1 MNAEPREHQPAT
13 DPFSDHYLNSPF
25 RTTTLLSPPHPPIQQ
40 SRTLHS
46 PAHTSIPHSR
56 GPNTNHSLPYT
67 MSHIIFDR
75 STYQTPDTTPG
86 ADRDPIDLESPL
98 VTDLIA
104 HMMPGPGGDAPH
116 LVDVTTD
123 FQMYID
129 DKAKRGK
136 NKVVWR
142 LIKPEAKSI
151 TYGKPAITWTVTIPG
166 VTEFKAPGERLLSEW
181 SFKRWMSALRT
192 GSKTK
197 AMLVLKMPNPSSVQ
211 ARLATRTFSNVKP
224 YEMRP
229 GWRPRRPPIPIRLA
243 ISIPTP
249 GDPNPSDSESDGSD
263 MISPHERTLRSTCP
277 VYLDPL
283 NKRRYIVLSVGN
295 CQEWAQAL
303 IDRKPGVSIISPL
316 LPDLSRSDRQTVCRH
331 GQSNRAWHPN
341 PAPLQQEVTAPAQDP
356 ASIGDY
362 LDFIGFSHNR
372 QLILDILIA
381 NELTF
386 YRIFGTPHMT
396 TTHLITLNISPG
408 VSASL
413 CDNVGRY
420 EQHLAARNH

>member
-1 MNAEPREHQPAT
+1 
-13 DPFSDHYLNSPF
+13 
-25 RTTTLLSPPHPPIQQ
+25 
-40 SRTLHS
+40 
-46 PAHTSIPHSR
+46 
-56 GPNTNHSLPYT
+56 
-67 MSHIIFDR
+67 
-75 STYQTPDTTPG
+75 
-86 ADRDPIDLESPL
+86 
-98 VTDLIA
+98 
-104 HMMPGPGGDAPH
+104 MPGPGGDAPH

-123 FQMYID
+123 FRLYID

-142 LIKPEAKSI
+142 LIKPKAKFSLILDAGRQGTTYEEFHQIVATQCNEEYAHSKSIITRSI

-211 ARLATRTFSNVKP
+211 ARAQRGHS
-224 YEMRP
+224 
-229 GWRPRRPPIPIRLA
+229 
-243 ISIPTP
+243 PT
-249 GDPNPSDSESDGSD
+249 NGSD
-263 MISPHERTLRSTCP
+263 IDANDFDNVNVYMNKLYKAHHMNAHYDRHRP

-303 IDRKPGVSIISPL
+303 IDRKPGVSIISP
-316 LPDLSRSDRQTVCRH
+316 PRSLIYHALTARQK
-331 GQSNRAWHPN
+331 S
-341 PAPLQQEVTAPAQDP
+341 LPAQDP

>member
-1 MNAEPREHQPAT
+1 
-13 DPFSDHYLNSPF
+13 
-25 RTTTLLSPPHPPIQQ
+25 
-40 SRTLHS
+40 
-46 PAHTSIPHSR
+46 
-56 GPNTNHSLPYT
+56 

-86 ADRDPIDLESPL
+86 ADRDPIDLKSPL
-98 VTDLIA
+98 VTDPIA

-123 FQMYID
+123 FRLYID

-142 LIKPEAKSI
+142 LIKPEAKFSLILDAGRQGTTYEEFHQIVATQCNEEYAHSKSIITRSI

-181 SFKRWMSALRT
+181 SFKRRMSALRT

-197 AMLVLKMPNPSSVQ
+197 ATLVLKMPNPSSVQ
-211 ARLATRTFSNVKP
+211 ARARNEDILQRQALRDAARMAPSAASQSQSGSQSQS
-224 YEMRP
+224 RP
-229 GWRPRRPPIPIRLA
+229 
-243 ISIPTP
+243 P

-263 MISPHERTLRSTCP
+263 IDANDFDNVNVYMNKLYKAHHMNAHYDRHRP

-283 NKRRYIVLSVGN
+283 NKRWYIVLSVGN

-303 IDRKPGVSIISPL
+303 IDRKPGVSIISP
-316 LPDLSRSDRQTVCRH
+316 PRSLIYHALTARQFAAMDRATKP
-331 GQSNRAWHPN
+331 GTPT

>member
-1 MNAEPREHQPAT
+1 
-13 DPFSDHYLNSPF
+13 
-25 RTTTLLSPPHPPIQQ
+25 
-40 SRTLHS
+40 
-46 PAHTSIPHSR
+46 
-56 GPNTNHSLPYT
+56 

-86 ADRDPIDLESPL
+86 ADHDPIDLESPL
-98 VTDLIA
+98 VTDPIA

-123 FQMYID
+123 FQLYID

-142 LIKPEAKSI
+142 LIKPKAKFSLILDAGRQGTTYEEFHQIVATQCNEEYAHSKSIITRSI
-151 TYGKPAITWTVTIPG
+151 TYGKPAITWTVAIPG

-197 AMLVLKMPNPSSVQ
+197 ATL
-211 ARLATRTFSNVKP
+211 TRC
-224 YEMRP
+224 
-229 GWRPRRPPIPIRLA
+229 GQDGALGGLA
-243 ISIPTP
+243 ISIPPP
-249 GDPNPSDSESDGSD
+249 GDPNPSDSESNGSD
-263 MISPHERTLRSTCP
+263 IDANDFDNVNVYMNKLYKAHHMNAHYDRHRP

-303 IDRKPGVSIISPL
+303 PGVSIISP
-316 LPDLSRSDRQTVCRH
+316 PRSLIYHALTARQFAAMDRATEP
-331 GQSNRAWHPN
+331 GTPT

-372 QLILDILIA
+372 QVILDILIA

>member
-1 MNAEPREHQPAT
+1 MNA
-13 DPFSDHYLNSPF
+13 HY
-25 RTTTLLSPPHPPIQQ
+25 
-40 SRTLHS
+40 
-46 PAHTSIPHSR
+46 
-56 GPNTNHSLPYT
+56 
-67 MSHIIFDR
+67 DR
-75 STYQTPDTTPG
+75 H
-86 ADRDPIDLESPL
+86 R
-98 VTDLIA
+98 
-104 HMMPGPGGDAPH
+104 
-116 LVDVTTD
+116 
-123 FQMYID
+123 
-129 DKAKRGK
+129 
-136 NKVVWR
+136 
-142 LIKPEAKSI
+142 
-151 TYGKPAITWTVTIPG
+151 
-166 VTEFKAPGERLLSEW
+166 
-181 SFKRWMSALRT
+181 
-192 GSKTK
+192 
-197 AMLVLKMPNPSSVQ
+197 
-211 ARLATRTFSNVKP
+211 
-224 YEMRP
+224 
-229 GWRPRRPPIPIRLA
+229 
-243 ISIPTP
+243 
-249 GDPNPSDSESDGSD
+249 
-263 MISPHERTLRSTCP
+263 P

-303 IDRKPGVSIISPL
+303 IDRKPGVSIISP
-316 LPDLSRSDRQTVCRH
+316 PRSLIYHALTARQFAAMDRATEP
-331 GQSNRAWHPN
+331 GTPT